1 MKEEYLSIPN
11 LSSYNTYFKALGI
24 DASSELMKMIREQ
37 TKDSND
43 EWFAD
48 QMDSCF
54 TDALKDSVN
63 TSNFEKYK
71 YVLIGL

>member
-1 MKEEYLSIPN
+1 MKEEYLKMTD

-24 DASSELMKMIREQ
+24 DANSELMKMISEQ
-37 TKDSND
+37 TKDSKD

-48 QMDSCF
+48 QMDVCF
-54 TDALKDSVN
+54 TDALKDNIN

-71 YVLIGL
+71 YVLIG